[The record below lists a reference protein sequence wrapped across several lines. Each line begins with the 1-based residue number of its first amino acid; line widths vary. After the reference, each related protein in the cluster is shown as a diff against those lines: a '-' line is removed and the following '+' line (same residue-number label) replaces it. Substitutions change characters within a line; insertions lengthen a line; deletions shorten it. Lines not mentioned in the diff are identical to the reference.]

1 MREQPLKI
9 ENLQSSQESKE
20 KKKKTLEMKI
30 GDNTYMIE
38 TESYDFEYPKN
49 IQQETGIIGYERTK
63 INSAS
68 LYNIIYD
75 ISLKKGIDLKE
86 KGINSITDIKMHT
99 KNGEKRVVPSE
110 ITPLIIEICYD
121 ILSQLSNKQYPTN
134 TVNHMLSAYTSDDAK
149 KIHKQDF
156 KADKFFLQKIF
167 DIDLLEKSQK
177 RNAQAFNFHNS
188 NIKLDVFDKKTS
200 QFKER
205 IEFHEIKKYSN
216 ELQNDKVLVNTNDG
230 LNNFSGDFW
239 LGQIDLMSFGFSMDD
254 NLFKEYISKAF
265 NYYVKKQEENPS
277 LMYGKILEHLIA
289 IFTFN
294 KKRFTIPGE
303 NISDDDKEL
312 LENMR
317 NYIKDTY
324 KDNEYIKIA
333 NDLDIQKFI
342 DNRYRIRGTELEI
355 PVLINN
361 DEIPQLQWGHAK
373 YAHFFNE
380 KGFNFIEFK
389 HAEHLPKKVQG

>member
-1 MREQPLKI
+1 
-9 ENLQSSQESKE
+9 
-20 KKKKTLEMKI
+20 
-30 GDNTYMIE
+30 MIE

-277 LMYGKILEHLIA
+277 LMYGKILELLIKNVLRFQVR
-289 IFTFN
+289 IFLM
-294 KKRFTIPGE
+294 TI
-303 NISDDDKEL
+303 K
-312 LENMR
+312 
-317 NYIKDTY
+317 NYW
-324 KDNEYIKIA
+324 KI
-333 NDLDIQKFI
+333 
-342 DNRYRIRGTELEI
+342 
-355 PVLINN
+355 
-361 DEIPQLQWGHAK
+361 
-373 YAHFFNE
+373 
-380 KGFNFIEFK
+380 
-389 HAEHLPKKVQG
+389 